1 VKDIL
6 LIFESRRINRLNAIM
21 FTALNLSLMAGNFLL
36 GQMSFPL
43 FLALASTLAIAWV
56 VLLLP
61 FAQIVKCLVIPLLPC
76 LATFALAW
84 TGGGRSWFSLTVFG
98 SFVMGALYF
107 KPFIIVFDFA
117 FVNLLFAA
125 SLAAGGSLVGPGAG
139 FNDNL
144 NHLFRMDLLAAILF
158 FGTKWGSD
166 AAQAALRLSER
177 SEAADRDL
185 RELNATLEAKVE
197 ERTRE
202 LEQLVADLRAAQEQ
216 LIDAE
221 KQASLGNLVAGVA
234 HEVNTPLGVCI
245 TAVTRMK
252 GDNTAFHRAIA
263 ENRLTREGLADHVN
277 ATTESLDILSFN
289 LFRAA
294 EIIKSFKEIA
304 VNQSSEVMATF
315 CLDDYIRTILTSL
328 KHELKN
334 RKTEIAINF
343 ERFSV
348 NSYPGAFSH
357 VITNFI
363 MNTLVHG
370 YDQWERVRIEFDA
383 RREDGH
389 LVFTYT
395 DHGKGIPPEIIKR
408 IFDPFFTTRRGAG
421 GSGLGL
427 FIVYNVVKD
436 KLGGSIS
443 CDSVLGE
450 YTTFTIRI

>member
-1 VKDIL
+1 
-6 LIFESRRINRLNAIM
+6 M
-21 FTALNLSLMAGNFLL
+21 FTALNLSLVAGNWLF
-36 GQMSFPL
+36 GQMSIPL
-43 FLALASTLAIAWV
+43 FLALASTLVIAWII
-56 VLLLP
+56 LLLP
-61 FAQIVKCLVIPLLPC
+61 FAQIVKCLLIPLLPC

-84 TGGGRSWFSLTVFG
+84 YGGGRSWFSLTVFG
-98 SFVMGALYF
+98 TFVMGALYF
-107 KPFIIVFDFA
+107 KPAIIVFDFA

-125 SLAAGGSLVGPGAG
+125 SLAAGRSLVGQEGGLA
-139 FNDNL
+139 DNL
-144 NHLFRMDLLAAILF
+144 NHLLRMDLLAAILF
-158 FGTKWGSD
+158 FGTKWGSG
-166 AAQAALRLSER
+166 AARTAIEMSER
-177 SEAADRDL
+177 SEAVDRDL
-185 RELNATLEAKVE
+185 RELNATLEAKVD

-252 GDNTAFHRAIA
+252 GDNAAFRKAIA
-263 ENRLTREGLADHVN
+263 ENRLTREGLADQVN
-277 ATTESLDILSFN
+277 AATESLDIIAFN

-294 EIIKSFKEIA
+294 EIIRSFKEIA
-304 VNQSSEVMATF
+304 VNQSSEVMASF
-315 CLDDYIRTILTSL
+315 CLDEYIRTILTSL

-334 RKTEIAINF
+334 RKAEININF
-343 ERFSV
+343 EGFTV

-357 VITNFI
+357 LITNLI
-363 MNTLVHG
+363 MNTLIHG
-370 YDQWERVRIEFDA
+370 YDQWERVRIDFDA

-427 FIVYNVVKD
+427 FIVYNVVRD
-436 KLGGSIS
+436 KLGGSIA
-443 CDSVLGE
+443 CESVLGDH
-450 YTTFTIRI
+450 TTFTIRI